1 MSAPTPPPRRA
12 RHLLDPDNPRPARP
26 TRPRK
31 DGKPGKT
38 GGMPIEVVQRYV
50 LSVLAATTILHM
62 SVGLVLAGLVIDD
75 EFRVSQIG
83 LCVLGGTFG
92 VLAVAAALAIHKK
105 SPLSPWLLLGTIPGI
120 VGVWL
125 VLA

>member
-26 TRPRK
+26 VRP
-31 DGKPGKT
+31 
-38 GGMPIEVVQRYV
+38 GGSQRSMSIDVVQRYV

-62 SVGLVLAGLVIDD
+62 SAGLVIAGLVIDD
-75 EFRVSQIG
+75 ENRTSQVG
-83 LCVLGGTFG
+83 LCVLGGAFG
-92 VLAVAAALAIHKK
+92 VMAVAAALAIHRKN
-105 SPLSPWLLLGTIPGI
+105 PLSPWLLLGTIPGI

-125 VLA
+125 ALT

>member
-12 RHLLDPDNPRPARP
+12 RHLLDPDNPRQASSARA
-26 TRPRK
+26 RRSGK
-31 DGKPGKT
+31 QGKP

-62 SVGLVLAGLVIDD
+62 AVGLVIAGLVIDD

-83 LCVLGGTFG
+83 LCVLGGAFG
-92 VLAVAAALAIHKK
+92 VMAVAAAMAIHKK
-105 SPLSPWLLLGTIPGI
+105 NPLSPWLLLGTLPGV